1 MLSVAKLHFISHI
14 TVLLSGSW
22 LLGMDILTPIYMQS
36 TNILME
42 PKYCNSSVYRVTML
56 RAGQPRNH
64 CFIPGRGMRIFSSQ
78 SVKTGSIAYIA
89 SSF

>member
-1 MLSVAKLHFISHI
+1 VLSVAKIHFIFHI

-22 LLGMDILTPIYMQS
+22 LLGMDILTPICMQS

-42 PKYCNSSVYRVTML
+42 PKNCNSSVYRVTML
-56 RAGQPRNH
+56 RAGQPRH
-64 CFIPGRGMRIFSSQ
+64 HGFIPGRGMRFFFSQ
-78 SVKTGSIAYIA
+78 SVKTGSIVYAT

>member
-1 MLSVAKLHFISHI
+1 VLSVAKIHFIFHI

-22 LLGMDILTPIYMQS
+22 LSGMDSLTPICIYS

-42 PKYCNSSVYRVTML
+42 PKNCNSSVCIVTTL

-64 CFIPGRGMRIFSSQ
+64 GFIPGRCMRFFSPQ
-78 SVKTGSIAYIA
+78 NVKTGSVADPA
-89 SSF
+89 SF